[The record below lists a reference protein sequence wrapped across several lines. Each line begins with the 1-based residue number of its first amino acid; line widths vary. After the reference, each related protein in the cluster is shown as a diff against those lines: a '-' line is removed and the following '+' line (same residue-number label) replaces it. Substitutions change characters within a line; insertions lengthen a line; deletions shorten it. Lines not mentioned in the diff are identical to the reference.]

1 MLKLLVWC
9 RQKIQTLKTESNF
22 KIQQVLSCLQ
32 MQLQLLLKQING
44 LLHLNQDVIDL

>member
-1 MLKLLVWC
+1 
-9 RQKIQTLKTESNF
+9 
-22 KIQQVLSCLQ
+22 VLSCLQ